1 MRLLHAAART
11 RAVFDEPNLIAHA
24 GLVPVL
30 RLAGTCGL
38 EDLAGEQVRAAAKT
52 GANAGAKI
60 TAIVAGMAAGADSID
75 GLGVLRHGAMS
86 RVFGGIR
93 APSTLG
99 SFLRGLTYG
108 NACQAE
114 AVSRRMLARLAR
126 KAPVLP
132 GADALA
138 VIDIDSVQRQVH
150 GPAKQG
156 AGFGHAKV
164 AGYDLLVRGLNALIA
179 TVSTA
184 HSVSPVI
191 ACTRLRGGNAGSSRG
206 SARFAAEAIT
216 TARAAGCGGQLHM
229 RGDSAFYTKKTIR
242 ACRKAGVRFS
252 FTVKMDPAVKRA
264 IASISEDQWISI
276 KYPQAVWDE
285 DEKRWISDAQI
296 AEVSHT
302 AFASGKAHAVTARL
316 IVRRVKRLNPRASA
330 GQGELFELWR
340 HHAFFTDNPMILH
353 QAEAFH
359 RGHAIIEQVNADLI
373 DGPLNHMPSGSFAA
387 NAAWLACA
395 AIAHNL
401 IHAAGALASPFH
413 AAARASTIRRDL
425 ITVPA
430 RIARTGHADIT
441 CHLPAAWPAEHAFTA
456 MFDRVHAPPEPAAA

>member
-1 MRLLHAAART
+1 MRLSHTAART
-11 RAVFDEPNLIAHA
+11 RAVFDEPNLIASA
-24 GLVPVL
+24 GLVPVM
-30 RLAGTCGL
+30 RLAGICGL
-38 EDLAGEQVRAAAKT
+38 EDLAGEQVKVAAKT
-52 GANAGAKI
+52 GANAGLKI
-60 TAIVAGMAAGADSID
+60 AAIVAGMVGGADSID
-75 GLGVLRHGAMS
+75 GLGMLRHGAMS
-86 RVFGGIR
+86 RVFAGIR

-108 NACQAE
+108 NACQVE
-114 AVSRRMLARLAR
+114 AVSRRVLARLAE

-191 ACTRLRGGNAGSSRG
+191 ACTRLRGGSAASARG
-206 SARFAAEAIT
+206 AARFAAEAIT
-216 TARAAGCGGQLHM
+216 AARAAGCAGQLYM
-229 RGDSAFYTKKTIR
+229 RGDSAYYMKKTIA
-242 ACRKAGVRFS
+242 ACRKAGVLFS

-264 IASISEDQWISI
+264 IAAISEDQWIPI
-276 KYPQAVWDE
+276 KYPKAVWDE
-285 DEKRWISDAQI
+285 DEERWISDAQI
-296 AEVSHT
+296 TGVPYT
-302 AFASGKAHAVTARL
+302 AFAGDKAHAVTARL
-316 IVRRVKRLNPRASA
+316 IIRRVRRLNPKAAS

-340 HHAFFTDNPMILH
+340 HHAFFTDNTMILE
-353 QAEAFH
+353 QAESFH

-413 AAARASTIRRDL
+413 AAARASTIRREL
-425 ITVPA
+425 IAVPA
-430 RIARTGHADIT
+430 RIARTGHADLT
-441 CHLPAAWPAEHAFTA
+441 CHLPANWHGEHAFTLL
-456 MFDRVHAPPEPAAA
+456 FDRVHAPPEPAAA

>member
-1 MRLLHAAART
+1 MRLLHTAART

-24 GLVPVL
+24 GLVPAM
-30 RLAGTCGL
+30 RLVQDCGL
-38 EDLAGEQVRAAAKT
+38 EELAGDLVRPAAKT
-52 GANAGAKI
+52 GANAGLKI
-60 TAIVAGMAAGADSID
+60 AAIVAGMASGADSID
-75 GLGVLRHGAMS
+75 GLAALRHGAMG

-99 SFLRGLTYG
+99 SFLRGLSYG

-114 AVSRRMLARLAR
+114 AVSRQMLARLAR
-126 KAPVLP
+126 KVPVLP
-132 GADALA
+132 GADVLA

-150 GPAKQG
+150 GPGKQG

-179 TVSTA
+179 TISTA

-191 ACTRLRGGNAGSSRG
+191 ACTRLRGGSAA
-206 SARFAAEAIT
+206 SARGGGRLAAEAIT
-216 TARAAGCGGQLHM
+216 AARAAGCTGQLHM
-229 RGDSAFYTKKTIR
+229 RGDSAYYMKKTIA
-242 ACRKAGVRFS
+242 ACRKAGVFFS

-276 KYPQAVWDE
+276 KYPEAVWDE
-285 DEKRWISDAQI
+285 DEERWISDAQI
-296 AEVSHT
+296 AEVPYT

-316 IVRRVKRLNPRASA
+316 IVRRVRRLNPRAAS
-330 GQGELFELWR
+330 GQGELFTLWR
-340 HHAFFTDNPMILH
+340 HHAFFTDNPMILV

-373 DGPLNHMPSGSFAA
+373 DGPLNHLPSGSFAA

-401 IHAAGALASPFH
+401 VHAAGALASPFH

-425 ITVPA
+425 IAVPA
-430 RIARTGHADIT
+430 RIARTGHADLT
-441 CHLPAAWPAEHAFTA
+441 CHLPAGWPGEDAFTN